1 VSFLAEN
8 PALLAIAIFLARI
21 LDVSLGTLR
30 TIIVFRG
37 YRLLAGAIGFV
48 EVLIWVLAAGQVLRD
63 LSAWYL
69 VLAFAGG
76 FATGNVVGMWIE
88 SKLAM
93 GLELVRAIS
102 TDPEIRLASRLRDR
116 GHGVLELNGHGDDGA
131 PVEVLFVVE
140 RRRRVPG
147 LVDFVRGTDPAA
159 ICTVSDVRQILTPNE
174 LPRLRAAW
182 FYRLKRK

>member
-1 VSFLAEN
+1 
-8 PALLAIAIFLARI
+8 
-21 LDVSLGTLR
+21 
-30 TIIVFRG
+30 
-37 YRLLAGAIGFV
+37 
-48 EVLIWVLAAGQVLRD
+48 
-63 LSAWYL
+63 
-69 VLAFAGG
+69 
-76 FATGNVVGMWIE
+76 MWIE

-174 LPRLRAAW
+174 LARRRAAW